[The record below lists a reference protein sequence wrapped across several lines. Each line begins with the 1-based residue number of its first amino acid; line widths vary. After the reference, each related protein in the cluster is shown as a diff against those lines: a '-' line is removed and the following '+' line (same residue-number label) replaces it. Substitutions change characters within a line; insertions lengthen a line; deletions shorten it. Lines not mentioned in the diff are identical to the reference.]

1 MNRQLQCRQCGKS
14 IERTRPWTAFC
25 SFECRMEW
33 HNTVRSEA
41 VARWH
46 EEQEAQDEQQ
56 TIQ

>member
-1 MNRQLQCRQCGKS
+1 
-14 IERTRPWTAFC
+14 
-25 SFECRMEW
+25 MEW